1 MITIVSV
8 SLMFTVINVTLSSL
22 LSVNI
27 NIIIILDILL
37 WGLSN
42 IYLSRLIKKRNVTA

>member
-1 MITIVSV
+1 MKPRAAMITIVSV

-37 WGLSN
+37 GD
-42 IYLSRLIKKRNVTA
+42 SRTSISP